1 MQVGNTMTNAIA
13 RKIESIEQKG
23 GMRSRDIAD
32 VLGSRPETVSRWNQG
47 KAFPRPE
54 AEKLLLDF
62 EYIVDQLSDFYEPIE
77 ARVWLFSRQKLLNGE
92 RPVDLIRQRKT
103 DSVMEAL
110 DQLLEGVYV

>member
-47 KAFPRPE
+47 
-54 AEKLLLDF
+54 
-62 EYIVDQLSDFYEPIE
+62 
-77 ARVWLFSRQKLLNGE
+77 
-92 RPVDLIRQRKT
+92 
-103 DSVMEAL
+103 
-110 DQLLEGVYV
+110 